1 MAVIQTFTVR
11 FGRSYFRLTDRTSRY
26 YRMDLDV
33 DIGIVYPAHGHGPTQ
48 RRRTDYGHPAH
59 RGFARA
65 IEATDIIVPF
75 RQLPEPLQDTLA
87 TDVLSAALASI
98 PKQDVYL
105 TENDAVLYAAP
116 FLRRRHPEAT
126 IVHLATS
133 DRLLGSVYVR
143 RATDTPF
150 QRFKRRV
157 NSRVDNALLQRVLTR
172 YCDGSITVSD
182 FGRER
187 IRSFGGPSFPVR
199 VATPY
204 IQPEQYS
211 SLERNEPDLG
221 SKVAVTV
228 GEWRDH
234 KGVDML
240 VDAWSEVRKHHPT
253 AELRILGRGY
263 PSEYADTLGVTL
275 RGFVDSVDADFADA
289 SLYVHPSYIEAFGV
303 SVVEAMRSGLPAIV
317 TETTGAKSVVAEV
330 DDSLVVPPSSKALA
344 TAVVRYFD
352 SDAGYREAVSRASR
366 EQSEPF
372 TKEVKTQFFCRQ
384 LCRLLDEIESR
395 S

>member
-1 MAVIQTFTVR
+1 MA
-11 FGRSYFRLTDRTSRY
+11 
-26 YRMDLDV
+26 LDV
-33 DIGIVYPAHGHGPTQ
+33 DIGIIYPAHGHGPT
-48 RRRTDYGHPAH
+48 RRSRTDYGHPVH

-75 RQLPEPLQDTLA
+75 RQLSEPLRDTLA

-98 PKQDVYL
+98 PEKDVYL

-143 RATDTPF
+143 RGTDTPL

-157 NSRVDNALLQRVLTR
+157 NSRADNALLQRVLTR
-172 YCDGSITVSD
+172 YCDGSITVSQ

-204 IQPEQYS
+204 IQPEQYA
-211 SLERNEPDLG
+211 SLEQNEPALG

-240 VDAWSEVRKHHPT
+240 VDAWSEVREHHPT
-253 AELRILGRGY
+253 AELRIIGRGY

-289 SLYVHPSYIEAFGV
+289 SLYVHPAYIEAFGV
-303 SVVEAMRSGLPAIV
+303 SVVEAMRAGLPAIV

-330 DDSLVVPPSSKALA
+330 DDSLVVPPSPSALA
-344 TAVVRYFD
+344 TVIVSYFD
-352 SDAGYREAVSRASR
+352 TDIDYREVISRASR
-366 EQSEPF
+366 EQSDPF
-372 TKEVKTQFFCRQ
+372 TEAAKTQMFRRQ
-384 LCRLLDEIESR
+384 LRSLFDDIEPR